1 MEKENRYLVVE
12 GPIGVG
18 KTSLAKILSEE
29 LGLRL
34 ELEVVEKNPF
44 LKKFYADPKRYA
56 FETQTFFLLSR
67 FRQQMEL
74 SQGELFSQGLAADYF
89 FQKDRI
95 FAYLNL
101 NEDEL
106 KLYERLQPILATRL
120 AVPDLVIYLQ
130 AETAVLMERIKE
142 RKFDF
147 EKGVERSYV
156 DEVNRAYSRFFFN
169 YQDSPLLII
178 NTNEIDFVNNKKDLD
193 NLIVQIRTMKAGMR
207 FYSQTK

>member
-1 MEKENRYLVVE
+1 MQKENRYLVIE
-12 GPIGVG
+12 GPVGVG
-18 KTSLAKILSEE
+18 KTRLAEMLSQE
-29 LGLRL
+29 LNLQL
-34 ELEVVEKNPF
+34 VLEVIEDNPF
-44 LKKFYADPKRYA
+44 LKKFYADSKRYA

-74 SQGELFSQGLAADYF
+74 SQGDLFSQGLVADYF

-106 KLYERLQPILATRL
+106 KLYERLQPILASRL
-120 AVPDLVIYLQ
+120 AQPDLVIYLQ
-130 AETAVLMERIKE
+130 ADTDVLMERIKE

-147 EKGVERSYV
+147 ERGISRAYI

-178 NTNEIDFVNNKKDLD
+178 NTNEIDFVRKKSDLND
-193 NLIVQIRTMKAGMR
+193 LIIQIRKMKSGVR
-207 FYSQTK
+207 FYSRAK